1 MTGPVAILAFIALS
15 GAAPADEVES
25 WPLETGS
32 DAATYESVV
41 SISQSSQASIQD
53 EYATKEVFPRFIL
66 QCTPG
71 QESGLHVKIDWQRF
85 ISSFNTDISFKA
97 DDRDRMW
104 LKFGVDNSNMVT
116 AAKTSDD
123 SNALVAYLSEGEM
136 LKVGVTPYSES
147 AVSVTFKLTGLVEA
161 VTALRSECDG

>member
-15 GAAPADEVES
+15 GAGPADEVES

-66 QCTPG
+66 QCTP
-71 QESGLHVKIDWQRF
+71 
-85 ISSFNTDISFKA
+85 
-97 DDRDRMW
+97 
-104 LKFGVDNSNMVT
+104 
-116 AAKTSDD
+116 
-123 SNALVAYLSEGEM
+123 
-136 LKVGVTPYSES
+136 
-147 AVSVTFKLTGLVEA
+147 
-161 VTALRSECDG
+161 